1 MRSQA
6 ATPLIEAKTSCP
18 HDDHH
23 DDDDDCVFLE
33 PDDDGEFEFL
43 PPGDR
48 IRSDAADVVLRWQKN
63 VVKGCV
69 SRGLITQPVTMF
81 LCPAEYT

>member
-48 IRSDAADVVLRWQKN
+48 IRSDAAADA
-63 VVKGCV
+63 
-69 SRGLITQPVTMF
+69 TD
-81 LCPAEYT
+81 PAGKKTWSKVA